1 MPSVFLW
8 GSHPAALESRGYW
21 MPGRCQEQ
29 PQAHGTSTAT
39 KGPQTLQMLCTE
51 ILNQTLKS
59 NDGYFPRAKV
69 FLSYISISVS
79 ISLLRLIYYLACENK
94 IHKGLAGQA
103 LKVVWRHKHHT
114 PVKRELQLGF
124 IVNSPLDWLMTEQ
137 PPSTLSIWGFTA
149 AVYKWDFHDKQ
160 LYIQFPCTSEC
171 ENDLL
176 RLCWEEVLMKTKSIS
191 GWSPPGALL
200 WWQYKDFVLYKYF
213 KSSSS
218 GRKPGPPVCLPLTA
232 PSSASQHPTPPGK
245 DRICHQLIELPLVSH
260 FTRPP
265 WRYLLLSK
273 YYKPGQDED
282 LINPVAFSLCAASVS
297 SHPTSWLMQMSEPEQ
312 FLHLLGSP
320 HSDTSK
326 GKQTTEVWVF
336 LFQLA
341 CKSGDESWE

>member
-1 MPSVFLW
+1 
-8 GSHPAALESRGYW
+8 
-21 MPGRCQEQ
+21 
-29 PQAHGTSTAT
+29 
-39 KGPQTLQMLCTE
+39 MLCTE

-59 NDGYFPRAKV
+59 NDGYSPRAKV

-103 LKVVWRHKHHT
+103 LEVVWRHKHHT

-137 PPSTLSIWGFTA
+137 PPSTLSIWDFTA

-160 LYIQFPCTSEC
+160 LYIRFPCTSKR
-171 ENDLL
+171 ENHLS
-176 RLCWEEVLMKTKSIS
+176 RLCWEEVLMKTKGIS
-191 GWSPPGALL
+191 GCSPLEHYYDDSIKTLSYTSTLSPHPPPQAAI
-200 WWQYKDFVLYKYF
+200 QD
-213 KSSSS
+213 
-218 GRKPGPPVCLPLTA
+218 PPVCLTLF
-232 PSSASQHPTPPGK
+232 SASHHPTPPDK
-245 DRICHQLIELPLVSH
+245 DRICHQLIQLPLVSH

-297 SHPTSWLMQMSEPEQ
+297 SHPTSRLMQMSEPEQ

-336 LFQLA
+336 LFQMA
-341 CKSGDESWE
+341 CKSVDESWE

>member
-21 MPGRCQEQ
+21 MLGRCQEQ
-29 PQAHGTSTAT
+29 PQAHGTSSAT
-39 KGPQTLQMLCTE
+39 KGPQTLQMLCTA

-59 NDGYFPRAKV
+59 NDGYFPTAKV

-103 LKVVWRHKHHT
+103 LEVVWRHNHHT

-137 PPSTLSIWGFTA
+137 PPSTLSIWDFTA

-160 LYIQFPCTSEC
+160 LYIRFPCISER

-176 RLCWEEVLMKTKSIS
+176 RLCWEEVLMKTKSTS
-191 GWSPPGALL
+191 GYSPLEHYHDDSIKTLSYTSALSPYPPR
-200 WWQYKDFVLYKYF
+200 QASAQD
-213 KSSSS
+213 
-218 GRKPGPPVCLPLTA
+218 PPVCLTLL
-232 PSSASQHPTPPGK
+232 SIPPPNPPDE
-245 DRICHQLIELPLVSH
+245 DRICHQLVELPLLSH

-273 YYKPGQDED
+273 YYKPG
-282 LINPVAFSLCAASVS
+282 
-297 SHPTSWLMQMSEPEQ
+297 
-312 FLHLLGSP
+312 
-320 HSDTSK
+320 
-326 GKQTTEVWVF
+326 
-336 LFQLA
+336 
-341 CKSGDESWE
+341 